1 MKIFQD
7 RKLKKIAKDENIKA
21 PKEFYKMIDNTLENL
36 AENKQKKFP
45 FKLTLKIATVAII
58 STFIILPN
66 LSPEVSYAME
76 QIPVIGNIVKVI
88 TIRNYFY
95 KEGNSEMNL
104 DIPTIEN
111 KADADKNINKNVEEL
126 TNKIMT
132 QFLAEKDEK
141 NHIGVDVKTDIVE
154 NSEKWFTLKL
164 TITETRGS
172 SSLDYKYYHID
183 RKEEKIIKLVDL
195 FESSEFKEKISKEI
209 KKQMQESMDKDEN
222 IVYYIDAEKEE
233 WSFTKIADDQN
244 FYFAPNG
251 NIVIVFNKYEVGPG
265 VMGAPEFE
273 IDKKIYNKYLKEKY
287 T

>member
-126 TNKIMT
+126 P
-132 QFLAEKDEK
+132 F
-141 NHIGVDVKTDIVE
+141 
-154 NSEKWFTLKL
+154 
-164 TITETRGS
+164 
-172 SSLDYKYYHID
+172 
-183 RKEEKIIKLVDL
+183 
-195 FESSEFKEKISKEI
+195 
-209 KKQMQESMDKDEN
+209 
-222 IVYYIDAEKEE
+222 
-233 WSFTKIADDQN
+233 
-244 FYFAPNG
+244 
-251 NIVIVFNKYEVGPG
+251 
-265 VMGAPEFE
+265 
-273 IDKKIYNKYLKEKY
+273 
-287 T
+287 